1 MYEVKVRTSFSA
13 AHNLRNYRGKCEKL
27 HGHNWIVE
35 AAVASQEVDKD
46 GMVIDFVLL
55 KKALKKMLME
65 LDHSYLN
72 RHPYFKK
79 ANPSSENI
87 AKYIHDKLRARLRRT
102 PYAVHC
108 TVSRVL
114 IWETEGSCA
123 EYREE

>member
-1 MYEVKVRTSFSA
+1 MYEVKVRSSFSA

-27 HGHNWIVE
+27 HGHNWMVE
-35 AAVASQEVDKD
+35 AAAASQEVDKN

-55 KKALKKMLME
+55 KKALKKILME

-72 RHPYFKK
+72 KHPYFKK

-87 AKYIHDKLRARLRRT
+87 AKYIYDKLRMKL
-102 PYAVHC
+102 PAVRHA
-108 TVSRVL
+108 VSSVKV
-114 IWETEGSCA
+114 WETEGSCA